1 MIAKFSG
8 SPLKVKSLAG
18 RIFLSVLAFVLV
30 TIIAV
35 ALVLTSVF
43 YLFSA
48 SEGEGNLMRQA
59 REAAALLQDA
69 PDDQAEIDELSFQF
83 DGEIRYTLINSDG
96 DVLFDSDADEGVMEN
111 HANRPEFVEAR
122 ERGEALSV
130 RFSSTL
136 QTDTV
141 YAAVLLDDGDVIR
154 LSESRASLVAFMSS
168 MVVPAIVIT
177 LIAAVLAFAVS
188 RLLTKHIMKPIDA
201 LDFANPLE
209 NEIYEEMDPLL
220 FRIDEQQRQ
229 LKQQNI
235 ELAQAESMR
244 RDFSSNVSHEM
255 KTPLQVISG
264 YAELMKNDMV
274 APEDRRRFAGLIY
287 DEAQAMRLLINDVL
301 TLSRLDETTLQQTD
315 AKPLDLTALARRVR
329 MRLESFAAEKV
340 VRVKVTGEPAYI
352 MGNETMAEE
361 MLYNLLEN
369 SIRYNRTG
377 GEVHIAITREKPRSG
392 DLFAEGGR
400 LEAPNGVIVVRVSD
414 TGRGIPEEYREKIFE
429 RFFRI
434 DKSRS
439 KDTGGT
445 GLGLAIVKH
454 TVLYHHGTIN
464 VESEE
469 DKGTTF
475 ILKFAAVEPV
485 EDDEQ

>member
-1 MIAKFSG
+1 MVAKFSA
-8 SPLKVKSLAG
+8 PLKVKSLAG
-18 RIFLSVLAFVLV
+18 RIFISVLAFVLA
-30 TIIAV
+30 TIVAV
-35 ALVLTSVF
+35 ALVLTAVF

-48 SEGEGNLMRQA
+48 SEGEENLMRQA
-59 REAAALLQDA
+59 RDAAAMLEDA
-69 PDDQAEIDELSFQF
+69 PNDQAEVDELGVQF
-83 DGEIRYTLINSDG
+83 DGEVRYTLINADG
-96 DVLFDSDADEGVMEN
+96 DVLFDSDADEGAMEN
-111 HANRPEFVEAR
+111 HANRPEFIEAL
-122 ERGEALSV
+122 EKGEALSV
-130 RFSSTL
+130 RYSDTL

-141 YAAVLLDDGDVIR
+141 YAAVALGDGDVIR

-168 MVVPAIVIT
+168 MVAPAIVIT
-177 LIAAVLAFAVS
+177 LIAAALAFAVS

-274 APEDRRRFAGLIY
+274 DPADRRKFAGLIY
-287 DEAQAMRLLINDVL
+287 EEAQAMRSLINDVL
-301 TLSRLDETTLQQTD
+301 TLSRLDETTLAETD
-315 AKPLDLTALARRVR
+315 AEPVDVSALARRVSL
-329 MRLESFAAEKV
+329 RLESFAADNAVK
-340 VRVKVTGEPAYI
+340 VRVSGGPAYI
-352 MGNETMAEE
+352 RGNETMVEE

-369 SIRYNRTG
+369 GIRYNREG
-377 GEVHIAITREKPRSG
+377 GEVSMAVSLEPAAGGPFGEG
-392 DLFAEGGR
+392 DRAEA
-400 LEAPNGVIVVRVSD
+400 EDATVVIRVKD
-414 TGRGIPEEYREKIFE
+414 TGPGIPEEYRDKIFE
-429 RFFRI
+429 RFFRV

-439 KDTGGT
+439 KETGGT

-454 TVLYHHGTIN
+454 TVLYHHGTID
-464 VESEE
+464 VDSAVG
-469 DKGTTF
+469 KGTTF
-475 ILKFAAVEPV
+475 IVRFASVRP
-485 EDDEQ
+485 